1 MTCSPKS
8 PSECRSGQLTKDVC
22 GCCEECA
29 KAAGEVCGGPWGISG
44 TCAEDLFCDISSG
57 GTTPAFSFNT
67 EGICR
72 PKDYKD
78 DFCCERKIVKETRAV
93 YILDMNTGKK
103 ALDICLDSC
112 VYRKEGG
119 GREDLFCFQSGNM
132 QVECK

>member
-1 MTCSPKS
+1 M
-8 PSECRSGQLTKDVC
+8 
-22 GCCEECA
+22 
-29 KAAGEVCGGPWGISG
+29 
-44 TCAEDLFCDISSG
+44 
-57 GTTPAFSFNT
+57 
-67 EGICR
+67 
-72 PKDYKD
+72 
-78 DFCCERKIVKETRAV
+78 KETCDV